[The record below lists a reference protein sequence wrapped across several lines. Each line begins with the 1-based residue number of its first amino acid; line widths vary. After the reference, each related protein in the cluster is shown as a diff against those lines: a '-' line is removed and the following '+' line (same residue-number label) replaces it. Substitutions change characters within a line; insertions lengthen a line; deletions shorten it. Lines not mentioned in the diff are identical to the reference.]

1 MKDETQDIRA
11 LVFDVFGPV
20 VDWRTSV
27 AREAEAFLSLR
38 GYKLD
43 WLAFAD
49 RWRAGYQPAMAPV
62 REGKRPWV
70 TFETLHL
77 EILIEML
84 NEAGVK
90 VITDTELIELNQAWR
105 KLDPWPDV
113 PGGLQRLRQVGPVVA
128 LSNGGI
134 AQMVALA
141 RWGGFHWDAILGAQ
155 VSRTYKPDPKI
166 YLDAVDYVDLRPD
179 QVMMVAAHP
188 WDLQAA
194 GACGLRTAFVH
205 RATEYGADKDR
216 ERPKRGTFDME
227 VESFEELADRLGA

>member
-1 MKDETQDIRA
+1 MSAPADIKA
-11 LVFDVFGPV
+11 LVFDVFGTV
-20 VDWRTSV
+20 VDWRSSV

-43 WLAFAD
+43 WNAFAD

-62 REGKRPWV
+62 REGRRPWV
-70 TFETLHL
+70 SFEVLHK

-84 NEAGVK
+84 DEMGVPA
-90 VITDTELIELNQAWR
+90 ITDADLDELNGAWR
-105 KLDPWPDV
+105 RLDPWPDV
-113 PGGLQRLRQVGPVVA
+113 PSGLMRLRQVGPVVA

-134 AQMVALA
+134 AQMIALA
-141 RWGGFHWDAILGAQ
+141 RWGNFNWDTILGAQ
-155 VSRTYKPDPKI
+155 VSQTYKPDPKI
-166 YLDAVDYVDLRPD
+166 YLDGAALLGLRPD

-194 GACGLRTAFVH
+194 AGCGLATAYVH

-216 ERPKRGTFDME
+216 ERPAKGSFDLH
-227 VESFEELADRLGA
+227 VDSFEDLADRLGA